1 MDLVLTACG
10 LVPCLGFL
18 LWEKKTKCWGSLPLV
33 STTYLSIC
41 QIMDRITY
49 YILSVTLY
57 LLPYFAIFTFQLG
70 CPNFPQLMHKLDC
83 LSMHLKSNLMI
94 SEISKI
100 SRFGRTISRV
110 APVGTY
116 WTFLRIFLHTYLTE
130 KLLLSPALCVQQN

>member
-18 LWEKKTKCWGSLPLV
+18 LWELLGITTIGLNNLPFNLPN
-33 STTYLSIC
+33 YGP
-41 QIMDRITY
+41 R
-49 YILSVTLY
+49 Y
-57 LLPYFAIFTFQLG
+57 LLYSVSKSFFASLFRYIYISIG
-70 CPNFPQLMHKLDC
+70 YPNFPQLMHKLDC

-100 SRFGRTISRV
+100 NRFGRTISRV
-110 APVGTY
+110 APVSTY